1 MHRSN
6 KVPFKGTLTS
16 KAFSIF
22 LALTLCVPTTLAGN
36 LSHVRQAQA
45 DTSVPQEQ
53 STGGDA
59 LDSAPDGDSV
69 GEAAD
74 SAQAQDAPDSPALS
88 PALDWG
94 AQYQALMLS
103 SKGLTVDVQKLIE
116 SARESGA
123 TLSSGDTQA
132 QAAQSGE
139 SHPAGSQA
147 AAPSGAAQSELPST
161 IPATLDLSFELD
173 PSAWVGDSGA
183 NPSSGADQA
192 SATASLSASE
202 HKAVV
207 PGDWLSVELPKELKP
222 ADETLAL
229 DVFQNDEQGN
239 ATTVKI
245 AEATWE
251 GDKAKVTFTT
261 PVDTAS
267 GAAPLYGQSAERA
280 TGADASMPL
289 TLAASVQLPVV
300 FSADLVQDAPSTFNW
315 LLQQTASGSR
325 SAQLCV
331 PSRGEFLSLMG
342 AAPSEGQPNAIAEDE
357 VVGIHPSSKREGSA
371 SFVTLWADNNSGSRP
386 STTEMMNRQ
395 EYGLYFQVE
404 GDDASYR
411 LFETDSAGNC
421 VVSQDAKRLLGMTQE
436 DLDKLRNPDTD
447 CFVRVD
453 RKTTN
458 SYEASASEL

>member
-1 MHRSN
+1 MHRLN

-59 LDSAPDGDSV
+59 LDSAPDGASI

-74 SAQAQDAPDSPALS
+74 SAQVQDAPDSPALS
-88 PALDWG
+88 SALDWST
-94 AQYQALMLS
+94 QYQALVLS
-103 SKGLTVDVQKLIE
+103 STGLTVDVQKLVE
-116 SARESGA
+116 SARESGTA
-123 TLSSGDTQA
+123 LSSGDTQA

-147 AAPSGAAQSELPST
+147 ATPSGAVQNELPST
-161 IPATLDLSFELD
+161 IPATLNLSFELD

-183 NPSSGADQA
+183 NPSSDIDQSPA
-192 SATASLSASE
+192 AAPLGASE

-207 PGDWLSVELPKELKP
+207 PGDWFSVELPKELKP

-251 GDKAKVTFTT
+251 GDKVKVTFTT
-261 PVDTAS
+261 PIDTAS
-267 GAAPLYGQSAERA
+267 GYRQKSVSA
-280 TGADASMPL
+280 T
-289 TLAASVQLPVV
+289 
-300 FSADLVQDAPSTFNW
+300 
-315 LLQQTASGSR
+315 
-325 SAQLCV
+325 
-331 PSRGEFLSLMG
+331 
-342 AAPSEGQPNAIAEDE
+342 
-357 VVGIHPSSKREGSA
+357 
-371 SFVTLWADNNSGSRP
+371 
-386 STTEMMNRQ
+386 
-395 EYGLYFQVE
+395 
-404 GDDASYR
+404 
-411 LFETDSAGNC
+411 
-421 VVSQDAKRLLGMTQE
+421 
-436 DLDKLRNPDTD
+436 
-447 CFVRVD
+447 
-453 RKTTN
+453 
-458 SYEASASEL
+458 

>member
-53 STGGDA
+53 STGGDV
-59 LDSAPDGDSV
+59 LDSAPDGASI

-74 SAQAQDAPDSPALS
+74 SAQTQDAPDSPALS
-88 PALDWG
+88 PALDWST
-94 AQYQALMLS
+94 QYQTLVLS
-103 SKGLTVDVQKLIE
+103 SKGLTVDVQKLVE

-123 TLSSGDTQA
+123 ALSSGDTQA

-139 SHPAGSQA
+139 SHQAGSQA
-147 AAPSGAAQSELPST
+147 AAPSGVAQSELPST

-173 PSAWVGDSGA
+173 PSAWVGDSGTD
-183 NPSSGADQA
+183 PSSGADQSPA
-192 SATASLSASE
+192 AAPLGASE

-207 PGDWLSVELPKELKP
+207 PGDWFSVELPKELKP

-251 GDKAKVTFTT
+251 GDKAKLTFTT

-267 GAAPLYGQSAERA
+267 GAAPLYGQSAQWA
-280 TGADASMPL
+280 TGADASMAS

-300 FSADLVQDAPSTFNW
+300 FSADLAQDAPSLLNW

-325 SAQLCV
+325 SAQLFV
-331 PSRGEFLSLMG
+331 PSRGELLSLMG
-342 AAPSEGQPNAIAEDE
+342 AAPSEGRPNAMAEDE

-371 SFVTLWADNNSGSRP
+371 SFATLWADNNSGSRP
-386 STTEMMNRQ
+386 STAEMMNRQ
-395 EYGLYFQVE
+395 EYRLYFQVE

-411 LFETDSAGNC
+411 LFETDGAGNC

-436 DLDKLRNPDTD
+436 DQ
-447 CFVRVD
+447 
-453 RKTTN
+453 
-458 SYEASASEL
+458 

>member
-59 LDSAPDGDSV
+59 LDGASDGASD

-74 SAQAQDAPDSPALS
+74 PAQGAPDSPALS
-88 PALDWG
+88 LALDWG

-103 SKGLTVDVQKLIE
+103 SKGLTVDVQKLVE
-116 SARESGA
+116 SVRESGA

-139 SHPAGSQA
+139 SHPVDSQA

-202 HKAVV
+202 HKA
-207 PGDWLSVELPKELKP
+207 SSP
-222 ADETLAL
+222 A
-229 DVFQNDEQGN
+229 
-239 ATTVKI
+239 I
-245 AEATWE
+245 
-251 GDKAKVTFTT
+251 
-261 PVDTAS
+261 
-267 GAAPLYGQSAERA
+267 
-280 TGADASMPL
+280 
-289 TLAASVQLPVV
+289 
-300 FSADLVQDAPSTFNW
+300 
-315 LLQQTASGSR
+315 GSR
-325 SAQLCV
+325 WSF
-331 PSRGEFLSLMG
+331 RK
-342 AAPSEGQPNAIAEDE
+342 
-357 VVGIHPSSKREGSA
+357 SSS
-371 SFVTLWADNNSGSRP
+371 P
-386 STTEMMNRQ
+386 QM
-395 EYGLYFQVE
+395 
-404 GDDASYR
+404 
-411 LFETDSAGNC
+411 
-421 VVSQDAKRLLGMTQE
+421 KRLRST
-436 DLDKLRNPDTD
+436 
-447 CFVRVD
+447 CS
-453 RKTTN
+453 KTT
-458 SYEASASEL
+458 SKATPQW